1 MLSTLFVF
9 EIIKMAALLA
19 TQQSQ
24 TTGVKGFRCLL
35 SPVWW

>member
-9 EIIKMAALLA
+9 EIIQMAAPLA

-24 TTGVKGFRCLL
+24 TTKVKGFRCLL
-35 SPVWW
+35 SPV